1 MLARSEPG
9 RVGMIVMRIAGA
21 ALALAIASGAAA
33 QSRELPHMTPK
44 IFSDVTD
51 CRRIADSAQRLAC
64 FDRAVGALAAA
75 QERKDIYVADKATM
89 AETRRGLFG
98 FNLPRVRIFGDS
110 DMAADVKS
118 IESTIRSVSSGQRGY
133 VFILED
139 GAKWAQTDG
148 AYMDRPKPGSKI
160 RIRRA
165 ALGSYMGSIEGR
177 VGFRIER
184 LNN

>member
-1 MLARSEPG
+1 MT
-9 RVGMIVMRIAGA
+9 VMRIVGGLI
-21 ALALAIASGAAA
+21 ALAAAA
-33 QSRELPHMTPK
+33 APGSARELPHMTPK
-44 IFSDVTD
+44 IFSDVVD
-51 CRRIADSAQRLAC
+51 CRKIADPNARLAC

-98 FNLPRVRIFGDS
+98 FNLPRVRIFGD
-110 DMAADVKS
+110 DDLGGDVKS

-133 VFILED
+133 VFVLED

>member
-1 MLARSEPG
+1 
-9 RVGMIVMRIAGA
+9 MIVMRIAAA
-21 ALALAIASGAAA
+21 ALAVAVASGASA
-33 QSRELPHMTPK
+33 QGRELPHLTPK
-44 IFSDVTD
+44 IFTDVTD
-51 CRRIADSAQRLAC
+51 CRKIADASERLAC
-64 FDRAVGALAAA
+64 FDRTVATLETA
-75 QERKDIYVADKATM
+75 QRAKDVYIADKATM

-98 FNLPRVRIFGDS
+98 FNLPRVRIFGDN
-110 DMAADVKS
+110 DLGEDVKS
-118 IESTIRSVSSGQRGY
+118 IEAKIRSVSPGQKGY

-148 AYMDRPKPGSKI
+148 AYMDRPKAGSTI

-165 ALGSYMGSIEGR
+165 ALGSYMASIEGR

>member
-1 MLARSEPG
+1 
-9 RVGMIVMRIAGA
+9 MIVMRIAA
-21 ALALAIASGAAA
+21 ATLALAIASGASA
-33 QSRELPHMTPK
+33 QGRELPHMTPK
-44 IFSDVTD
+44 IFTDVTD
-51 CRRIADSAQRLAC
+51 CRKIADAAQRLAC
-64 FDRAVGALAAA
+64 FDRTVATLDTA
-75 QERKDIYVADKATM
+75 QRSKDVYIADKATM

-98 FNLPRVRIFGDS
+98 FNLPRVRIFGDDDLGS
-110 DMAADVKS
+110 DVKS
-118 IESTIRSVSSGQRGY
+118 IESTIRAVTPGQRGY
-133 VFILED
+133 IFILED

-165 ALGSYMGSIEGR
+165 ALGSYMASIAGR

>member
-1 MLARSEPG
+1 LAE
-9 RVGMIVMRIAGA
+9 
-21 ALALAIASGAAA
+21 
-33 QSRELPHMTPK
+33 
-44 IFSDVTD
+44 
-51 CRRIADSAQRLAC
+51 
-64 FDRAVGALAAA
+64 A
-75 QERKDIYVADKATM
+75 QERKDVYIADKATM

-98 FNLPRVRIFGDS
+98 FNLPRVRIFGDD

-133 VFILED
+133 VFVLED

-165 ALGSYMGSIEGR
+165 ALGSYMASIEGR